1 MILALFNSKVFDYF
15 IRLKMA
21 GIDLTQSVV
30 RQIPV
35 PFRETWDRVVVLH
48 GVDYTALDAVKALE
62 RLLYRNESDLHALW
76 DSVVEIE
83 DVDNY
88 YKTAADVREEIDKII
103 FQLYGLTEAEEKMV
117 RASFKA

>member
-15 IRLKMA
+15 VRLKMA

-35 PFRETWDRVVVLH
+35 PFRGAWNRMVNLH
-48 GVDYTALDAVKALE
+48 GVDYTALDAVRALE
-62 RLLYRNESDLHALW
+62 RLLYRNEPDLCGLW
-76 DSVVEIE
+76 ESVPEIKNA
-83 DVDNY
+83 DNY

-103 FQLYGLTEAEEKMV
+103 FQMYGLTSAEEEMV
-117 RASFKA
+117 RNSFKV